1 MADLTYLEWA
11 NSAQTDAQIKGAIL
25 EPDLP
30 HDYVGA
36 ALVVRASL
44 FFPNAY
50 RSDVRAEI
58 ANCFEQYSAFAGER
72 LRWIT
77 QDGTRPSALKGG
89 RPNIK
94 VFAPKSENDLV
105 SAFISSGEKTSDAG
119 LWEFRVFGLMK
130 WQEALPNSGSSVL
143 TFSVPI
149 PFLTEHPA
157 EFQKLFVDF
166 ARRLNVVS
174 GYAGYAVNLSLT
186 EAEAN
191 TPTEYWLSKRYIGI
205 DVGDPLTVAMHLRSK
220 IKTVSWLTAINR
232 ELLQK
237 LGGNRELS
245 DELPPAWFAFY
256 DLNGGVVIQAGPMPE
271 AGASADN
278 ESKGAPVLPPN
289 YVLVNNALKDV
300 RVESVWQLQRGLMG
314 AAAPLY
320 GTTAESDEWLRRFDV
335 LADQLSGFKARL
347 LDQPKL
353 SADSTLGGRL

>member
-89 RPNIK
+89 RPNTK

-130 WQEALPNSGSSVL
+130 WQEA
-143 TFSVPI
+143 
-149 PFLTEHPA
+149 PA
-157 EFQKLFVDF
+157 E
-166 ARRLNVVS
+166 
-174 GYAGYAVNLSLT
+174 
-186 EAEAN
+186 
-191 TPTEYWLSKRYIGI
+191 
-205 DVGDPLTVAMHLRSK
+205 
-220 IKTVSWLTAINR
+220 
-232 ELLQK
+232 
-237 LGGNRELS
+237 
-245 DELPPAWFAFY
+245 
-256 DLNGGVVIQAGPMPE
+256 
-271 AGASADN
+271 
-278 ESKGAPVLPPN
+278 
-289 YVLVNNALKDV
+289 
-300 RVESVWQLQRGLMG
+300 QR
-314 AAAPLY
+314 
-320 GTTAESDEWLRRFDV
+320 
-335 LADQLSGFKARL
+335 
-347 LDQPKL
+347 
-353 SADSTLGGRL
+353 